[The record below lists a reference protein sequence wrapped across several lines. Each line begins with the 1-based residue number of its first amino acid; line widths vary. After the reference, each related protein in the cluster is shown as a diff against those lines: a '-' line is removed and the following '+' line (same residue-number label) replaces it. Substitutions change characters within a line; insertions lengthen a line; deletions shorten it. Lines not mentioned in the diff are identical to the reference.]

1 MNHLQPLALSPRG
14 TPGAGPASL
23 SLVSAH
29 RNWTAMPSGEEMI
42 ELVRAVAQAGDRSAF
57 AVLFK
62 HFAPRIKAYLIRA
75 GAASE
80 LAEELAQETMVTV
93 WRKASSFDPAR
104 AQLSTWVFTIARN
117 LRVDALRRRHDER
130 PYEGMHAE
138 TNPDEEL
145 LAHAVLDAPA
155 PDEQLAVA
163 RREAAVR
170 LAIRQLTPEQ
180 VQIVWM
186 SFYDEQS
193 HARIARELNLP
204 LGTVKSRIRLAVG
217 HLHRLLKG
225 AEP

>member
-1 MNHLQPLALSPRG
+1 
-14 TPGAGPASL
+14 
-23 SLVSAH
+23 
-29 RNWTAMPSGEEMI
+29 MPSGEEMI